1 MKRIN
6 APLFVHLCFV
16 VLTFYALLT
25 DGDWLR
31 YFTGS
36 LDFNLII
43 FRLQVAGL
51 IYAGYLQAQRNRK
64 VISILWPALIGLII
78 LISCV
83 LITGNYQFNKNIGI
97 TIVWIILEAYYI
109 CYEILIGDLIE
120 KIPFLLN
127 LNYGFQAQCIYVI
140 LSGVLIGYVMFRSI
154 VGFVLSLK
162 SIIDS
167 SKDKSP

>member
-1 MKRIN
+1 M
-6 APLFVHLCFV
+6 A
-16 VLTFYALLT
+16 LTFYALLT

-36 LDFNLII
+36 LDFKLTI
-43 FRLQVAGL
+43 FGLQTTALV
-51 IYAGYLQAQRNRK
+51 YAGYVQAHRNGK
-64 VISILWPALIGLII
+64 IYSIMRPGLIGLGI

-83 LITGNYQFNKNIGI
+83 LLSGNFQFNKNIGI

-109 CYEILIGDLIE
+109 SYEILIGDLIE

-140 LSGVLIGYVMFRSI
+140 LSGVFPLIGYT
-154 VGFVLSLK
+154 GFKLKRVLSTPK
-162 SIIDS
+162 
-167 SKDKSP
+167 